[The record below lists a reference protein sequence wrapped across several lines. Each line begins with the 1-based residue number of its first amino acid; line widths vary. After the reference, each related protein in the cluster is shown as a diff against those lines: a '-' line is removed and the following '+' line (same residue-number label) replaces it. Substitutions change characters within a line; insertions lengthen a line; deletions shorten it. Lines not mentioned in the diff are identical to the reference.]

1 MGDFVHLHLHSEYSL
16 LDGACRISD
25 IPKRAKA
32 EGHTAVAITDHGVM
46 YGAVEFYKAC
56 VAEGVKPIIGCEVYV
71 APRTRFDK
79 TYNED
84 SESGH
89 LVLLCKNETGY
100 KNLIKMVSR
109 SFTEGFYIKPRVDK
123 ELLREYSEGL
133 IALSACLAGRIPRL
147 IVSDRTD
154 EAETEVRELA
164 EIFGKDNFYLEIQQH
179 GISEQTKVNAVL
191 RLISERTGIPLVAT
205 NDVHYLR
212 RADAD
217 TQAIMMCIQ
226 MGSKIT
232 DGRPLGFETN
242 EFYYKSTEEMTS
254 LFKDFPD
261 AVENTVK
268 IAERCQFDFTFGKY
282 YLPAYTVPDGSAPG
296 DYLRTLA
303 EKGLQRRV
311 QKGDIAYTEE
321 NPEEK
326 YRERMEYELSVI
338 ISMGYA
344 EYYLI
349 VQDFVGYAKGKGIAV
364 GPGRGSGA
372 GSLIA
377 YLLNITDVNPLRYG
391 LIFERFL
398 NPERVS
404 MPDFD
409 IDFCYIRREEVI
421 KYVSEKYGSERVS
434 QIITF
439 GTMAAKAALR
449 DAARAM
455 GLSYAD
461 GDSIVKALPKKFGFT
476 LSDAEKSKEV
486 TALIEGSVEIKKL
499 FSVAKSLEG
508 MPRHASTHAAGVVIS
523 DKPVSDYVPLAVSG
537 DVQVTQFDM
546 DTVAELG
553 LLKFDFLG
561 LRYLTV
567 ISDTEKLIR
576 KKEPSFS
583 VGNIP
588 ENDGA
593 VFELLKSGQTAGVFQ
608 LESGGMRQML
618 TSFKPES
625 IDDIMIAV
633 SMYRPG
639 PMEAIPK
646 LIENRKS
653 GKVSYVFP
661 ELSEILDETYG
672 CVVYQEQV
680 MQLFRTLASYSFG
693 KADIVRKAISKK
705 KPEVISKQRDDF
717 LDGCVKNGHD
727 REKAAA
733 LFDEIVAFAG
743 YAFNKSHAA
752 AYSVLAYRTAYLKA
766 HYPAEFLASLMTSEL
781 GNRGKLFEY
790 MSEATRLGIKIL
802 PPSVNES
809 EVNFSSD
816 GKNIRYGLSALK
828 NVGIGFVTRMID
840 ERERHGAFKNFLDF
854 TERMYG
860 RDMNRKQ
867 IEMLI
872 KAGAFDEM
880 GVYRSRLLEKYDEI
894 ITNVTDRKRETVSG
908 QMNLFA
914 LGGEDSAS
922 APEIVF
928 SDIPEFPL
936 RVLLGLEREAS
947 GMYFSGH
954 ITDEYSD
961 NEKDLSPVRVSS
973 VISAFEEG
981 NDSPEFHEKQSV
993 TLCGLITGR
1002 TVKNTRSG
1010 DAMAFITLEDRTGE
1024 IEVIVFSKTF
1034 SELAGLLIPD
1044 AVIALYGEIS
1054 VREDEEPKII
1064 MRAAAPMRPN
1074 GKYTSRPSPFEDL
1087 IEADKRPR
1095 TRGYGNAYGYSGAQ
1109 NGYGNGQNEAV
1120 QNQSRYQNEAAQN
1133 QSRYQ
1138 SEAAQNQS
1146 RYQSGT
1152 VQGGNVRSGTGVSV
1166 STQGGNQKKI
1176 NKVFLRVP
1184 NMETR
1189 EAKKAK
1195 NLVEIFEGETPVVFY
1210 EADLNKYLNETKL
1223 WLDATPFVIGELK
1236 KLLGDEN
1243 VVVK

>member
-1 MGDFVHLHLHSEYSL
+1 MDGFVHLHLHSEYSL
-16 LDGACRISD
+16 LDGAARISD

-32 EGHTAVAITDHGVM
+32 EGHSAVAITDHGVM

-56 VAEGVKPIIGCEVYV
+56 KAEGIKPIIGCEVYV

-79 TYNED
+79 TYGED
-84 SESGH
+84 SENSH

-100 KNLIKMVSR
+100 KNLIKLVSQG
-109 SFTEGFYIKPRVDK
+109 FTEGFYIKPRVDI
-123 ELLREYSEGL
+123 ELLKKYSEGL

-147 IVSDRTD
+147 ILSDRTD
-154 EAETEVRELA
+154 EAEEYAKQLSD
-164 EIFGKDNFYLEIQQH
+164 IFGKDNFYLELQQH
-179 GISEQTKVNAVL
+179 GLADQTKVNAVL

-226 MGSKIT
+226 TNSKIT
-232 DGRPLGFETN
+232 EGRPIGFETN
-242 EFYYKSTEEMTS
+242 EFYYKSTDEMRA
-254 LFKDFPD
+254 LFRDLPE
-261 AVENTVK
+261 AIENTVK
-268 IAERCQFDFTFGKY
+268 IAQRCNFDFTFGKY
-282 YLPAYTVPDGSAPG
+282 YLPAFDVPDGTPAEE
-296 DYLRTLA
+296 YLRSLA
-303 EKGLQRRV
+303 EKGFSERI
-311 QKGDIAYTEE
+311 KTGDISFSAE

-326 YRERMEYELSVI
+326 YRKRMEYELSVI

-349 VQDFVGYAKGKGIAV
+349 VQDFVGYAKSRGIAV

-377 YLLNITDVNPLRYG
+377 YLLRITDVDPLKYG

-421 KYVSEKYGSERVS
+421 KYVSDKYGSERVS

-439 GTMAAKAALR
+439 GTMAAKAAVR

-455 GLSYAD
+455 GMSYAD
-461 GDSIVKALPKKFGFT
+461 GDSVAKALPKRMGVT
-476 LSDAEKSKEV
+476 LSEAEKSKEII
-486 TALIEGSVEIKKL
+486 ALTESSVEMQRL

-523 DKPVSDYVPLAVSG
+523 DRPVSDYVPLAMSG

-583 VGNIP
+583 VERIP
-588 ENDGA
+588 ENDTA
-593 VFELLKSGQTAGVFQ
+593 TFDLLKSGQTAGVFQ

-618 TSFKPES
+618 TSFRPES
-625 IDDIMIAV
+625 IGDIMIAV

-646 LIENRKS
+646 LIENRRS
-653 GKVSYVFP
+653 GKIEYVFP
-661 ELSEILDETYG
+661 ELAEILDGTYG

-680 MQLFRTLASYSFG
+680 MQLFRTLASYSYG

-705 KPEVISKQRDDF
+705 KPEVINKQRDDF
-717 LDGCVKNGHD
+717 LDGCEKNGHD

-733 LFDEIVAFAG
+733 LFDEIVNFAG

-781 GNRGKLFEY
+781 NNRGKLFEY
-790 MSEATRLGIKIL
+790 MSEASRLGIRIL
-802 PPSVNES
+802 APSVNES
-809 EVNFSSD
+809 EINFSSN
-816 GKNIRYGLSALK
+816 GKDIRYGLSALK
-828 NVGIGFVTRMID
+828 NVGIGFVSRMIE
-840 ERERHGAFKNFLDF
+840 EREKHGAFKSFYDF
-854 TERMYG
+854 IERTYG
-860 RDMNRKQ
+860 RDMNRRQ
-867 IEMLI
+867 VEMLI

-894 ITNVTDRKRETVSG
+894 ITNVSDRKKETVTG

-914 LGGEDSAS
+914 LGGGDEEVSS
-922 APEIVF
+922 PEPSF
-928 SDIPEFPL
+928 SETPEFPL
-936 RVLLGLEREAS
+936 RVLLSLEREAS

-961 NEKDLSPVRVSS
+961 NEKDLCPVRIAS
-973 VISAFEEG
+973 VISSFEEG
-981 NDSPEFHEKQSV
+981 NEQSEFSEKQCV
-993 TLCGLITGR
+993 TVIGLITGR
-1002 TVKNTRSG
+1002 NIKNTRSG
-1010 DAMAFITLEDRTGE
+1010 DAMAFITLEDRSGE
-1024 IEVIVFSKTF
+1024 IEIIVFSKTF
-1034 SELAGLLIPD
+1034 SELAGLLVPD
-1044 AVIALYGEIS
+1044 AVIAVYGEIS
-1054 VREDEEPKII
+1054 VREDENPKLI

-1087 IEADKRPR
+1087 IAAEKRPR
-1095 TRGYGNAYGYSGAQ
+1095 GRYYVGTSEPAAPTYSGESGRSVTGGQ
-1109 NGYGNGQNEAV
+1109 GSVTGPGMTQKKGN
-1120 QNQSRYQNEAAQN
+1120 SREAA
-1133 QSRYQ
+1133 
-1138 SEAAQNQS
+1138 
-1146 RYQSGT
+1146 
-1152 VQGGNVRSGTGVSV
+1152 VPQGGAPPNE
-1166 STQGGNQKKI
+1166 KKPT
-1176 NKVFLRVP
+1176 KVFLRVTST
-1184 NMETR
+1184 ESR
-1189 EAKKAK
+1189 EAKKAV
-1195 NLVEIFEGETPVVFY
+1195 NLIEIFDGSTQVAFY
-1210 EADLNKYLNETKL
+1210 ESENKRYLNFNL
-1223 WLDATPFVIGELK
+1223 SLDATPFVIGELK
-1236 KLLGDEN
+1236 KILGEDN
-1243 VVVK
+1243 VAVK

>member
-16 LDGACRISD
+16 LDGAARISD
-25 IPKRAKA
+25 IPKRAKS
-32 EGHTAVAITDHGVM
+32 EGHRAVAITDHGVM
-46 YGAVEFYKAC
+46 YGVVEFYKAC
-56 VAEGVKPIIGCEVYV
+56 KAEGIKPIIGCEVYV
-71 APRTRFDK
+71 SPRTRFDK

-84 SESGH
+84 SENCH

-100 KNLIKMVSR
+100 KNLIKLVSR
-109 SFTEGFYIKPRVDK
+109 GFTEGFYIKPRVDK

-147 IVSDRTD
+147 IVSDRAD
-154 EAETEVRELA
+154 EAEKEARELS
-164 EIFGKDNFYLEIQQH
+164 EIFGKDNFYLELQQH
-179 GISEQTKVNAVL
+179 GIEEQTKVNAVL

-226 MGSKIT
+226 TNSKIT
-232 DGRPLGFETN
+232 EGRPIGFETN
-242 EFYYKSTEEMTS
+242 EFYYKSTDEMTA
-254 LFKDFPD
+254 LFKDFQG

-268 IAERCQFDFTFGKY
+268 IAERCNFDFTFGKY
-282 YLPAYTVPDGSAPG
+282 YLPAFETPDGAPPP
-296 DYLRTLA
+296 DYLRALA
-303 EKGLQRRV
+303 EKGLNDRIE
-311 QKGDIAYTEE
+311 KGEIVYTDE
-321 NPEEK
+321 NPPEK
-326 YRERMEYELSVI
+326 YRERMEYELQVI

-349 VQDFVGYAKGKGIAV
+349 VQDFVGYAKSKGIAV

-377 YLLNITDVNPLRYG
+377 YLLKITDVNPLRFG

-421 KYVSEKYGSERVS
+421 KYVSEKYGSDRVS

-461 GDSIVKALPKKFGFT
+461 GDAIVKALPKKFGVT
-476 LSDAEKSKEV
+476 LAEAEKSKEII
-486 TALIEGSVEIKKL
+486 ALTEGSAEMQRL
-499 FSVAKSLEG
+499 FSVAKALEG

-523 DKPVSDYVPLAVSG
+523 DRPVSDYVPLAVSG
-537 DVQVTQFDM
+537 EVQVTQFDM

-576 KKEPSFS
+576 RKEPSFS
-583 VGNIP
+583 VGHIP
-588 ENDGA
+588 EKDKA
-593 VFELLKSGQTAGVFQ
+593 TFDLLKSGQTAGVFQ

-618 TSFKPES
+618 TSFRPES
-625 IDDIMIAV
+625 IDDIMIAI

-646 LIENRKS
+646 LIENRRS
-653 GKVSYVFP
+653 GKVEYVFP
-661 ELSEILDETYG
+661 QLAEILDGTYG

-680 MQLFRTLASYSFG
+680 MQVFRTLASYSFG

-705 KPEVISKQRDDF
+705 KPEVINKQRDDF
-717 LDGCVKNGHD
+717 LDGCVKNGLD
-727 REKAAA
+727 KDKASA
-733 LFDEIVAFAG
+733 LFDEIVSFAG

-790 MSEATRLGIKIL
+790 MAEATRLGIKIL

-809 EVNFSSD
+809 DVNFSSN
-816 GKNIRYGLSALK
+816 GKDIRYGLSALK
-828 NVGIGFVTRMID
+828 NVGIGFVSRMIE
-840 ERERHGAFKNFLDF
+840 ERERHGIFKSFLDF
-854 TERMYG
+854 IERTYG
-860 RDMNRKQ
+860 RDMNRRQ

-880 GVYRSRLLEKYDEI
+880 GVYRSRLLERYDEI
-894 ITNVTDRKRETVSG
+894 ITNVSDRKRETVTG

-914 LGGEDSAS
+914 LGGGEDAL
-922 APEIVF
+922 PEPKAEF
-928 SDIPEFPL
+928 SDTPEFPL
-936 RVLLGLEREAS
+936 RVLLSLEREAS

-954 ITDEYSD
+954 ITDEYSE
-961 NEKDLSPVRVSS
+961 NEKDLSPARIAS
-973 VISAFEEG
+973 IIGAFDEG
-981 NDSPEFHEKQSV
+981 NDSPEFSERQCV
-993 TLCGLITGR
+993 TVTGLITGR
-1002 TVKNTRSG
+1002 NIKNTRSG

-1024 IEVIVFSKTF
+1024 IEIIVFSKSF
-1034 SELAGLLIPD
+1034 SELAGLLVPD
-1044 AVIALYGEIS
+1044 AVIAVYGEIS
-1054 VREDEEPKII
+1054 VREDEDPKII
-1064 MRAAAPMRPN
+1064 LRAAAPMRPN
-1074 GKYTSRPSPFEDL
+1074 GRYTSRPSPFADL
-1087 IEADKRPR
+1087 IEAEKRPR
-1095 TRGYGNAYGYSGAQ
+1095 GRYNGGYGGSPYSSGGSQGVSNGSTYSSGGSQDIGKGTRYSG
-1109 NGYGNGQNEAV
+1109 
-1120 QNQSRYQNEAAQN
+1120 
-1133 QSRYQ
+1133 
-1138 SEAAQNQS
+1138 SEDGGKRPA
-1146 RYQSGT
+1146 QSGT
-1152 VQGGNVRSGTGVSV
+1152 SE
-1166 STQGGNQKKI
+1166 NQVKV
-1176 NKVFLRVP
+1176 NKVYLRVP
-1184 NMETR
+1184 NMETK
-1189 EAKKAK
+1189 EAKKAI
-1195 NLVEIFEGETPVVFY
+1195 NLVEIFDGDTPVIFY
-1210 EADLNKYLNETKL
+1210 DSERKEYLTEPKRR
-1223 WLDATPFVIGELK
+1223 LDATPFVIGELK
-1236 KLLGDEN
+1236 KLLGDGN

>member
-46 YGAVEFYKAC
+46 YGAVEFYKSC

-100 KNLIKMVSR
+100 RNLIKMVSK

-154 EAETEVRELA
+154 EAEAESRELY

-232 DGRPLGFETN
+232 EGRPLGFETN

-268 IAERCQFDFTFGKY
+268 IADRCQFDFTFGKY
-282 YLPAYTVPDGSAPG
+282 YLPAFTVPDGAAPEN
-296 DYLRTLA
+296 YLRALA
-303 EKGLQRRV
+303 EKGLQSRIQR
-311 QKGDIAYTEE
+311 GDIVYTAE
-321 NPEEK
+321 NPEKK
-326 YRERMEYELSVI
+326 YRERMEYELKVI

-377 YLLNITDVNPLRYG
+377 YLLNITDVNPLRFG

-461 GDSIVKALPKKFGFT
+461 GDSIVKALPKKFGVS
-476 LSDAEKSKEV
+476 LSDAEKSKEI
-486 TALIEGSVEIKKL
+486 TALTEGSVEIKRL

-523 DKPVSDYVPLAVSG
+523 DRPVSDYVPLAVSG

-576 KKEPSFS
+576 KKEPSFT
-583 VGNIP
+583 VERIP
-588 ENDGA
+588 ENDTA
-593 VFELLKSGQTAGVFQ
+593 VFELLKSGQTAGIFQ

-618 TSFKPES
+618 TTFRPES

-661 ELSEILDETYG
+661 ELAEILDETYG

-680 MQLFRTLASYSFG
+680 MQLFRTLASYSYG

-705 KPEVISKQRDDF
+705 KPEVINKQRDDF

-809 EVNFSSD
+809 YVNFSSD

-828 NVGIGFVTRMID
+828 NVGIGFVSRMIE
-840 ERERHGAFKNFLDF
+840 ERERHGSFKNFLDF

-880 GVYRSRLLEKYDEI
+880 GIYRSRLLEKYDEI
-894 ITNVTDRKRETVSG
+894 ITKVSDRKRETVSG

-914 LGGEDSAS
+914 LGGGEDAAS
-922 APEIVF
+922 APEPTF
-928 SDIPEFPL
+928 SDTPEFPL
-936 RVLLGLEREAS
+936 RVLLSLEREAS

-961 NEKDLSPVRVSS
+961 NEKDLKPVRIAS
-973 VISAFEEG
+973 VISAFDEG
-981 NDSPEFHEKQSV
+981 GESAELHEKQCV
-993 TLCGLITGR
+993 TITGLITGR

-1024 IEVIVFSKTF
+1024 IEIIVFSKTF
-1034 SELAGLLIPD
+1034 AEYSGLLIPD
-1044 AVIALYGEIS
+1044 EVIAVYGEIS

-1087 IEADKRPR
+1087 IEAENRR
-1095 TRGYGNAYGYSGAQ
+1095 QGRAYGNTAGRNGVQSGGYGGVQSTEQKASPQNTAQ
-1109 NGYGNGQNEAV
+1109 KIAT
-1120 QNQSRYQNEAAQN
+1120 
-1133 QSRYQ
+1133 
-1138 SEAAQNQS
+1138 
-1146 RYQSGT
+1146 QSGGESLVKT
-1152 VQGGNVRSGTGVSV
+1152 
-1166 STQGGNQKKI
+1166 KI
-1176 NKVFLRVP
+1176 NKVYLRVP
-1184 NMETR
+1184 NIR
-1189 EAKKAK
+1189 SIEAKKAK
-1195 NLVEIFEGETPVVFY
+1195 NLIEIFDGSTPVQFY
-1210 EADLNKYLNETKL
+1210 ETESKSYVPHNL
-1223 WLDATPFVIGELK
+1223 WIDATPFVIGELK
-1236 KLLGDEN
+1236 KLLGEEN
-1243 VVVK
+1243 VAVR